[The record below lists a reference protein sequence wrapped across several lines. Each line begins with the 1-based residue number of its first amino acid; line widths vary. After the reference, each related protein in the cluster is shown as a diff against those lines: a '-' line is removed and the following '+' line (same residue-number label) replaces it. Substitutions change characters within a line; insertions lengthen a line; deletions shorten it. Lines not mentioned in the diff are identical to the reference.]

1 MIRFLSAALLF
12 LLAACGAPADAA
24 PGAAPWEAPAGQA
37 QVQAQ
42 AQVQPQ
48 SYTPSPTATPWP
60 TFTPAPTPTAVP
72 VPVPTN
78 PPGPTATPWPRFSP
92 DPVSG
97 ESPSGDGSAPEPS
110 PAPAGELRRNGVFLL
125 KQGLSPFRGGDLP
138 GYLEERDWDRM
149 PPPAPVVA
157 FGARYMLWVVA
168 FDFSQAAPGYEVQGL
183 VRWLSVPPG
192 VDPVV
197 MSEIPMTVSARSPFF
212 YHGLGG
218 GEPGIWTPGS
228 YRVEF
233 LDGEGDTA
241 AQAGFEVRR

>member
-1 MIRFLSAALLF
+1 MILF
-12 LLAACGAPADAA
+12 LFAILLLLLSACGAPSDAA
-24 PGAAPWEAPAGQA
+24 PGVALWEVPAGQI
-37 QVQAQ
+37 Q

-48 SYTPSPTATPWP
+48 SYTPIPTVTPWP
-60 TFTPAPTPTAVP
+60 TFTPAPTPTAAP
-72 VPVPTN
+72 VPLPTN
-78 PPGPTATPWPRFSP
+78 PPGPTATPWPRFSL

-97 ESPSGDGSAPEPS
+97 EPPSGGGSASEPS
-110 PAPAGELRRNGVFLL
+110 PAPAGELRRNGVFLM
-125 KQGLSPFRGGDLP
+125 KQGLLPFRGGDLP

-183 VRWLSVPPG
+183 IRWLSVPPG

-197 MSEIPMTVSARSPFF
+197 MSENLVTLSASSPFF

-218 GEPGIWTPGS
+218 GEPGIWTPGF